1 MKKEKT
7 ILHVKRIKGKTVLQA
22 IADWLAINGGG
33 YKEKFRMTCS
43 DTVLVIGRQKKIRKK
58 GQLVSVL
65 HLSTRVSN
73 LLKENKILTVQSLV
87 RCSGKKL
94 LDISGMGISC
104 VKEIKKELSRHE
116 LYLRK

>member
-7 ILHVKRIKGKTVLQA
+7 ILHVNRIKGKTVLQA
-22 IADWLAINGGG
+22 IADWLAIRG

-73 LLKENKILTVQSLV
+73 LLKENKILTVQSLA

-104 VKEIKKELSRHE
+104 VKEIKKELSKNE